1 MYSLANSLQI
11 QIGSLPVIDFVHELR
26 IESSWQKFTDT
37 CSITLPR
44 NVQAI
49 RAGAVKNLADLIS
62 VGDAVSVAYGYD
74 GNIRPEFAGYVSAV
88 KPGTPFTVECEDAMW
103 LLKRRQ
109 LSMAWRSV
117 TLRELLQFVL
127 DKNGLSAIPIQ
138 ELGALV
144 LGKYTVSQATGAQ
157 IFDSLKRQFGIFCFF
172 RAGTLVAGDPYKL
185 HGSPTVHKFGF
196 RQNIISSDLTY
207 TRKEDIAIHFQGI
220 SYLPGGKKIVV
231 DEGGAVKQGKAPH
244 KKGAPVAAASQV
256 VNSFSHGAGELRTI
270 SAVGLNEA
278 QLRAFVASEAKR
290 LRFDGYRGSLTGFG
304 LPATEHGDIAQ
315 IADPDYPEREGQYA
329 IDKVLKT
336 FGVNGSRRINYI
348 GPKA

>member
-11 QIGSLPVIDFVHELR
+11 QIGSLPVIDFVHELK
-26 IESSWQKFTDT
+26 IESGWQKFTDT

-62 VGDAVSVAYGYD
+62 VGDAVQVSYGYD
-74 GNIRPEFAGYVSAV
+74 GNMRSEFAGYVASV
-88 KPGTPFTVECEDAMW
+88 KPGTPFTVDCEDAMW

-117 TLRELLQFVL
+117 TLHQLLQFVL
-127 DKNGLSAIPIQ
+127 DKNGLGSIPIQ
-138 ELGALV
+138 ELGSLV
-144 LGKYTVSQATGAQ
+144 LGKYTVNQATGAQ
-157 IFDSLKRQFGIFCFF
+157 IFDSLKRQFGLSVFF
-172 RAGTLVAGDPYKL
+172 RNGTLVAGDPYQV
-185 HGSPTVHKFGF
+185 HGSPTVHRFGF
-196 RQNIISSDLTY
+196 RQNIIDSDLAY
-207 TRKEDIAIHFQGI
+207 TRAEDVALHFQGI

-231 DEGGAVKQGKAPH
+231 DEGGATKQGKQPH

-270 SAVGLNEA
+270 SAVGLDEA

-304 LPATEHGDIAQ
+304 LPATEHGDIVHLT
-315 IADPDYPEREGQYA
+315 DPDYPEREGEYY
-329 IDKVLKT
+329 IDKVVKT
-336 FGVNGSRRINYI
+336 FGVGGSRRITSI